1 MADLVFL
8 LQHGWAFDASTWR
21 AWENLSKRLA
31 PTAKVSVAER
41 GYFSASPA
49 DQSFL
54 ADRSRTANSES
65 RTANP
70 ESPESRTTT
79 PESRTVNSEICNTST
94 GRRKILVVHSLGLH
108 LVSESLLDGSD
119 LLVIIGGF
127 VHFHDGT
134 DRDARMSKLAVRRM
148 IQKLDRE
155 PQQVVADFYE
165 NCGLPENYS
174 AAQLTRLKNLALLKS
189 DLELLDQS
197 ALDQKQL
204 LKPKEILILHG
215 EQDSIAPVHH
225 AASLKKLR
233 PDAVVAIHSQ
243 ASHALP
249 YDYPEWCL
257 QQIESSLMVPGR

>member
-1 MADLVFL
+1 LV
-8 LQHGWAFDASTWR
+8 
-21 AWENLSKRLA
+21 
-31 PTAKVSVAER
+31 P
-41 GYFSASPA
+41 
-49 DQSFL
+49 
-54 ADRSRTANSES
+54 
-65 RTANP
+65 
-70 ESPESRTTT
+70 
-79 PESRTVNSEICNTST
+79 
-94 GRRKILVVHSLGLH
+94 
-108 LVSESLLDGSD
+108 ESLLDGSD

-134 DRDARMSKLAVRRM
+134 DRDTRISKLAVRRM

-155 PQQVVADFYE
+155 PKQVVADFYE
-165 NCGLPENYS
+165 NCGLPENYA
-174 AAQLTRLKNLALLKS
+174 AAQVARLKNLALLKS

-197 ALDQKQL
+197 AFGQKQL

-225 AASLKKLR
+225 AATLKKLR
-233 PDAVVAIHSQ
+233 PDAVVAIHSE